1 MVSLY
6 RNYAFFFLRRCHN
19 RCSDFSVLQLVA
31 AVLAWYKGAS
41 GELARLS

>member
-6 RNYAFFFLRRCHN
+6 RNYAFFFLSRCHN
-19 RCSDFSVLQLVA
+19 HCSYFSVLQLLA

-41 GELARLS
+41 GELARFS